1 MQPLQA
7 TPEHSREPGAT
18 AVVRVKT
25 GRIPGRMDEWSTLEG
40 LGLATAQLRSLATR
54 GSFSRDDG
62 VSIQFCNFCQE
73 NAKHH
78 VLLLTGWDESFV
90 KYGDVISELLE
101 AGLNVYAMDWRSQG
115 LSGRHLLDPQKTH
128 VESFDDH
135 LEDLSFFVKE
145 VVVGSCGVR
154 TSDLTCLAHSMG
166 GLISL
171 MAAAGERGMFQ
182 RLVVCSPMLK
192 MKCGMPHLVA
202 LFLGRILCRFG
213 MGASYAP
220 GEGAVDVMRPVKKR
234 LTSDEQRLATLETIR
249 RTFPII
255 AMGGMTNRWV
265 VEAIK
270 AQDWF
275 QPSARR
281 VSIPVLLLE
290 AEIDDFVC
298 TSRPFSHLCRSAAS
312 CRRIC
317 YPRVCHEILFEKEW
331 ARSHAIEASITF
343 LKSGEYPKSEQTTVV
358 APPPLVDEEWQAA
371 RQRRVVRRVYLVA
384 MVTTGAAA
392 VAAVAVGR
400 AVAGRGSSK

>member
-1 MQPLQA
+1 
-7 TPEHSREPGAT
+7 
-18 AVVRVKT
+18 
-25 GRIPGRMDEWSTLEG
+25 MDEWSTLEG

-78 VLLLTGWDESFV
+78 VLLLTGWDESFI

-115 LSGRHLLDPQKTH
+115 LSGRHLLDCQKTH

-135 LEDLSFFVKE
+135 LEDLSFFVHE
-145 VVVGSCGVR
+145 VVVASCGVR
-154 TSDLTCLAHSMG
+154 TSELTCLSHSMG

-182 RLVVCSPMLK
+182 RLVVSSPMLR
-192 MKCGMPHLVA
+192 MKCGMPHAVA
-202 LFLGRILCRFG
+202 RVLGRVFCRLG

-220 GEGAVDVMRPVKKR
+220 GQGGVDASKPIKQRR
-234 LTSDEQRLATLETIR
+234 TSDKQRLSTYETIR

-275 QPSARR
+275 QPRAQQ

-298 TSRPFSHLCRSAAS
+298 TSRPFSHLGRANAG
-312 CRRIC
+312 CRRIF
-317 YPRVCHEILFEKEW
+317 YPAVYHELLFEKEW
-331 ARSHAIEASITF
+331 ARSHAIEATITF
-343 LKSGEYPKSEQTTVV
+343 LKTGEYPPINQTTVV
-358 APPPLVDEEWQAA
+358 APPPLSEEEREKAK
-371 RQRRVVRRVYLVA
+371 RREALRRLCLVA
-384 MVTTGAAA
+384 VATGI
-392 VAAVAVGR
+392 
-400 AVAGRGSSK
+400 AVAGIVVKRGVGGGREGEGK